1 LVEGLVV
8 DVEWYI
14 FFQSYWVQNIMGLIF
29 IIIFFMLICYEL
41 FDKDEIYI
49 RTIPQER
56 PLKEKFEE

>member
-1 LVEGLVV
+1 
-8 DVEWYI
+8 
-14 FFQSYWVQNIMGLIF
+14 MGLIF